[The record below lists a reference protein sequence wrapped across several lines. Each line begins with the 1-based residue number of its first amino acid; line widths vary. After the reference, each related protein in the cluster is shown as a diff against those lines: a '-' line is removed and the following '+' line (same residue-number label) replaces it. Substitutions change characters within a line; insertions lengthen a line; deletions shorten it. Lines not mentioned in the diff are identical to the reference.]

1 MDCKTNWMKKWQVK
15 NNNPRNKNPITHVK
29 WITFIGALRIV
40 KCKMWTWVQSVMML
54 LHATLMSHGDPLKPI
69 SAFMSTFSPRFHPY
83 PVKQAR
89 TGRAKTCCLRR
100 ASALAHGHTLSDSV
114 TCLTTDP
121 WQGCSGNVGSFIVPV
136 IKVSAVNWEWTSAM
150 KSCLGWL
157 LHSHWLALAQ
167 ATENLS
173 GTLRVAGA

>member
-1 MDCKTNWMKKWQVK
+1 
-15 NNNPRNKNPITHVK
+15 
-29 WITFIGALRIV
+29 
-40 KCKMWTWVQSVMML
+40 
-54 LHATLMSHGDPLKPI
+54 MSHGDPLKPV
-69 SAFMSTFSPRFHPY
+69 SSFMSTFSPHFHPY

-136 IKVSAVNWEWTSAM
+136 IKVSAVSWEGTSAM
-150 KSCLGWL
+150 KSCLDWL

-167 ATENLS
+167 GTENLS
-173 GTLRVAGA
+173 GMRSRIQTPQCILLQPFFDFCALVAPVPRHPC